1 MPRRVARAAGVVD
14 RRTPAE
20 VAAADEFAE
29 QVAEVEAWDA
39 ARLAAIRAEV
49 ARDDLT
55 PADEDALIE
64 RYRAL
69 RESRRHAAEVA
80 AETDRRVAKWIMR
93 HGEPRT
99 AAARAELGAYIA
111 KPVVKQQRH
120 DIEASL
126 ANARR
131 EQHERAEAAAEA
143 VREQQAARR
152 APSTPGRRP
161 TAAVA
166 ASAGEPEPP
175 PRRRRRNRGIV
186 AATLSMFPTP
196 YDEDDD

>member
-1 MPRRVARAAGVVD
+1 MPRRVARGGGVVD
-14 RRTPAE
+14 RRSPAE

-29 QVAEVEAWDA
+29 QLAEAEAWVEAE
-39 ARLAAIRAEV
+39 LVAIRTEA

-55 PADEDALIE
+55 PADEDALVE
-64 RYRAL
+64 RYRVH
-69 RESRRHAAEVA
+69 RRRRHAAEA
-80 AETDRRVAKWIMR
+80 ARAETDRRVAKWIMR
-93 HGEPRT
+93 HGEPRN
-99 AAARAELGAYIA
+99 AAAREALGAYIA